1 MTFSDPFILCNTSDG
16 KTSTRIGATP
26 PAEHQDILWRLSNG
40 PRGTGWT
47 CTYEDEYQLIGDAR
61 DEIELLR
68 YQLAGAQGINKAL
81 RHLANQIDLGQD
93 D

>member
-1 MTFSDPFILCNTSDG
+1 MINDPVILCNTSDG

-26 PAEHQDILWRLSNG
+26 PPAHQDILWRLTNG

-47 CTYEDEYQLIGDAR
+47 CTDEDEYQLIGDAR

-68 YQLAGAQGINKAL
+68 YQLNSAQGINRVL
-81 RHLANQIDLGQD
+81 RHLANQMDIGEDV
-93 D
+93 